1 MWIGQFNALLA
12 LTAVVLGA
20 IAYLAGNPAIFMGGA
35 AVLVMLRLGVGVL
48 NLLSKAFRGKP
59 LIYTVR
65 IDQARDGS
73 SRAS

>member
-12 LTAVVLGA
+12 VAAVVLAG
-20 IAYLAGNPAIFMGGA
+20 IAYLAGKPEIFMGGA
-35 AVLVMLRLGVGVL
+35 AALVVLRLGVGVL
-48 NLLSKAFRGKP
+48 NLLSKVFRGKP

-65 IDQARDGS
+65 IDAARDGS

>member
-1 MWIGQFNALLA
+1 M
-12 LTAVVLGA
+12 
-20 IAYLAGNPAIFMGGA
+20 AYLADNPAIFMSG
-35 AVLVMLRLGVGVL
+35 AVLLMMLRLGVGVL

-59 LIYTVR
+59 LIYMVR